1 MADKKPKPYLTN
13 LVLKS
18 DVYNLNSITTEATIE
33 NKFQICLSKL
43 NSFETRNIA
52 LNDIKSL
59 ISLNKTNP
67 KALRHFISSLKIQN
81 KSNISN
87 SSKEAQAMIYG
98 IIAKEFKDNLY
109 DPIDKPPN
117 LIKSIER
124 LLTQLR
130 DGYLPTNTQ
139 IQNAVAESYIKILIY
154 CMPKND
160 ISLII
165 LVFFEPLI
173 NLINSG
179 ANLIFQQG
187 AALVLCKLI
196 EYMGSGMIPNL
207 GENGENI
214 SILEII
220 ASNTI
225 NNLLKGSPVDNH
237 YAIDALY
244 QLMIYVKFDIFN
256 DRLKDLY
263 TKLINYLKYKEFNY
277 QLKISVLK
285 TFELIADNLLSSDT
299 DKIIGYFQ
307 QDILNVLNEKTSDRI
322 HKVQLQAREALNKWK
337 KIEQIFL
344 TEERQKENYILN
356 NEQDEN
362 FVIEENNLLNL
373 ENIDNN
379 TKNPRIKP
387 LNERNIDL
395 KVNKR
400 AINTLKNN
408 EMLAAEKEDINTL
421 DNFKTNENKY
431 IIDKYKYNNTN
442 NLFNKKTNKE
452 LTIELTQNQK
462 NNIINNKINNINKN
476 DPYVND
482 ENSNLISLL
491 KTSLSKVIN
500 ESVSKNNNCF
510 NNINSKLNTMDERI
524 NDLQLKISKINKNR
538 NIKNNLNNFNNILQE
553 ENQFHLQMLSNNL
566 MESQQIELKIND
578 IWKEALK
585 LLGKNKISEAYK
597 LIVSSGDDIYLLR
610 LVCLTGP
617 ALYLLEEELSKKILI
632 RINMINRGKQIQDI
646 LIKLVEESIKMNKN
660 NGCIFFNL
668 NHKEQNDI
676 LDSLYRIFKNNKNNA
691 LTIKAQTL
699 YSKIIEDS
707 KIRNNNQ

>member
-244 QLMIYVKFDIFN
+244 QLMMYVKFDIFN

-462 NNIINNKINNINKN
+462 NNIINNKIYNINKN

-482 ENSNLISLL
+482 ENSSLISLL

-553 ENQFHLQMLSNNL
+553 ENQLHLQMLSNNL

-646 LIKLVEESIKMNKN
+646 LIKLVEESIKMNEN

>member
-244 QLMIYVKFDIFN
+244 QLMMYVKFDIFN

-344 TEERQKENYILN
+344 TEERQKENFILN

-362 FVIEENNLLNL
+362 FVIEENNLINL

-387 LNERNIDL
+387 LNERNINL

-400 AINTLKNN
+400 AIDTLKNN

-431 IIDKYKYNNTN
+431 IIDKYKYNNSN

-452 LTIELTQNQK
+452 L
-462 NNIINNKINNINKN
+462 IIKII
-476 DPYVND
+476 
-482 ENSNLISLL
+482 
-491 KTSLSKVIN
+491 
-500 ESVSKNNNCF
+500 
-510 NNINSKLNTMDERI
+510 
-524 NDLQLKISKINKNR
+524 
-538 NIKNNLNNFNNILQE
+538 
-553 ENQFHLQMLSNNL
+553 
-566 MESQQIELKIND
+566 
-578 IWKEALK
+578 
-585 LLGKNKISEAYK
+585 
-597 LIVSSGDDIYLLR
+597 
-610 LVCLTGP
+610 
-617 ALYLLEEELSKKILI
+617 ILI
-632 RINMINRGKQIQDI
+632 RMIHM
-646 LIKLVEESIKMNKN
+646 LMM
-660 NGCIFFNL
+660 
-668 NHKEQNDI
+668 
-676 LDSLYRIFKNNKNNA
+676 
-691 LTIKAQTL
+691 
-699 YSKIIEDS
+699 KIPT
-707 KIRNNNQ
+707 

>member
-431 IIDKYKYNNTN
+431 IIDKYKYNNSN

-482 ENSNLISLL
+482 ENSSLISLL

-553 ENQFHLQMLSNNL
+553 ENQLHLQMLSNNL

>member
-1 MADKKPKPYLTN
+1 MADKRPKPYIAN
-13 LVLKS
+13 LVMKS
-18 DVYNLNSITTEATIE
+18 DVYNLNSITTEGTIE

-67 KALRHFISSLKIQN
+67 KALRHFISSLKIQS

-130 DGYLPTNTQ
+130 DGYLPTTTQ

-173 NLINSG
+173 NIINSG

-196 EYMGSGMIPNL
+196 EYLGSGMIPNL

-244 QLMIYVKFDIFN
+244 QLMLYVKFDIFN

-263 TKLINYLKYKEFNY
+263 IKLINYLKYKEFNY

-285 TFELIADNLLSSDT
+285 LFELIADNLLSSDT

-307 QDILNVLNEKTSDRI
+307 QDILDVLNEKSSDRI

-356 NEQDEN
+356 NEQDNN
-362 FVIEENNLLNL
+362 FVIEENNMMNLN
-373 ENIDNN
+373 NIDNN
-379 TKNPRIKP
+379 TKNPRIKH
-387 LNERNIDL
+387 LIERNNNF
-395 KVNKR
+395 KTNKKL
-400 AINTLKNN
+400 INTLKNN
-408 EMLAAEKEDINTL
+408 EMQAAEKEDYNTL
-421 DNFKTNENKY
+421 GNFKTNENKY
-431 IIDKYKYNNTN
+431 IIDKYKYIKNYN

-462 NNIINNKINNINKN
+462 NNIINNKNNYQAN
-476 DPYVND
+476 D
-482 ENSNLISLL
+482 NSNLISIL
-491 KTSLSKVIN
+491 KLSLSKEIN
-500 ESVSKNNNCF
+500 ESISKNNSHF
-510 NNINSKLNTMDERI
+510 NNINSKLNIMDERI
-524 NDLQLKISKINKNR
+524 NDLQIKISKISKYKS
-538 NIKNNLNNFNNILQE
+538 IKNNLNNYNNILQE
-553 ENQFHLQMLSNNL
+553 KNQFNFQMLPNNL
-566 MESQQIELKIND
+566 MESQQMESKINEK
-578 IWKEALK
+578 WKEALK
-585 LLGKNKISEAYK
+585 LLGKNKILDAYK

-617 ALYLLEEELSKKILI
+617 VLNLLEEELAKKILI

-646 LIKLVEESIKMNKN
+646 LIQLVEESIKSYKN
-660 NGCIFFNL
+660 NSSIFFKL
-668 NHKEQNDI
+668 TYKEQNDI
-676 LDSLYRIFKNNKNNA
+676 LDSLYGIFKNKKNNA
-691 LTIKAQTL
+691 LTIKAQSL
-699 YSKIIEDS
+699 YSQIIEDN
-707 KIRNNNQ
+707 KIKNNNQ